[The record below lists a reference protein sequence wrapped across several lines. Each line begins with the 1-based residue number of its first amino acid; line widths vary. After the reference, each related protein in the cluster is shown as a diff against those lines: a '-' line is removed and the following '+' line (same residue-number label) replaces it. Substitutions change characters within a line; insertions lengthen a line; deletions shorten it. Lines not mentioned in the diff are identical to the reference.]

1 MTNSLPVMGHLDHAL
16 EPIGKYLD
24 DPAMVE
30 VAVNPNGTVW
40 LLRRG
45 DVSMSKADITI
56 SSDVA
61 KSIVN
66 LIAGKAHAKTSTEK
80 LLVSASIKYMDW
92 PVRAQ
97 GVHAPAAHGG
107 AALSFRMF
115 SSINIDE
122 IKLSYLSDNGSVASS
137 EQHEVRIQKLQQSIK
152 NNNLMETLQLCVDE
166 RFNVLISGGTDT
178 GKTVVLRKIL
188 SLVSPDDRLVT
199 IEDAIELFPTQP
211 NCVSLIADRSSENR
225 STDKLLEASLRMR
238 PDRLIVGEI
247 RGKEA
252 MTFLEAI
259 NTGHG
264 GSMSTIHAESPDLAL
279 DRLAIA
285 AARSGVPMTYENL
298 RNYISR
304 TIDVI
309 IQTGR
314 KDGKRGI
321 TEIYCPKLPTRQQ
334 RAAGERLQ

>member
-1 MTNSLPVMGHLDHAL
+1 M
-16 EPIGKYLD
+16 
-24 DPAMVE
+24 
-30 VAVNPNGTVW
+30 
-40 LLRRG
+40 
-45 DVSMSKADITI
+45 
-56 SSDVA
+56 
-61 KSIVN
+61 
-66 LIAGKAHAKTSTEK
+66 
-80 LLVSASIKYMDW
+80 
-92 PVRAQ
+92 
-97 GVHAPAAHGG
+97 
-107 AALSFRMF
+107 
-115 SSINIDE
+115 
-122 IKLSYLSDNGSVASS
+122 
-137 EQHEVRIQKLQQSIK
+137 
-152 NNNLMETLQLCVDE
+152 
-166 RFNVLISGGTDT
+166 
-178 GKTVVLRKIL
+178 
-188 SLVSPDDRLVT
+188 T
-199 IEDAIELFPTQP
+199 IEDAIELFPKQP
-211 NCVSLIADRSSENR
+211 NCVSLIADRASDTR

-285 AARSGVPMTYENL
+285 AGRSGVPMTYENL

-334 RAAGERLQ
+334 GAAGERLQ